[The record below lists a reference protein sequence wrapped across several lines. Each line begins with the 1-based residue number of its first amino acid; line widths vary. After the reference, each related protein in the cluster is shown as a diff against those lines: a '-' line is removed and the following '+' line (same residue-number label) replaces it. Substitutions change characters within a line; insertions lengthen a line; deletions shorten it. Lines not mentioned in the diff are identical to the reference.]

1 MKTQTTISILLVIV
15 AFAIFATAQKCEDH
29 MEAKT
34 CQYFIKIY
42 GKKNIDVCKW
52 KHMRT
57 NCALT
62 CKICVPRPK
71 CATSRSRYGCCWD
84 KKTEAKSYAGEG
96 CPECKDRYPSYC
108 RQRVQRF
115 SKEKACNVRGNDMCP
130 KSCGVCK
137 IKAAAQRL
145 PECLDS
151 PYGCCWDLTAAL
163 GPGGEGCRVC
173 RNLYTR
179 ICRLWN
185 GYCQPN
191 AYKFV
196 KESVVHRYRNS
207 CPVTCGKCKIGQK
220 KLDISSLRRL

>member
-1 MKTQTTISILLVIV
+1 MSHFLITFL
-15 AFAIFATAQKCEDH
+15 E
-29 MEAKT
+29 
-34 CQYFIKIY
+34 
-42 GKKNIDVCKW
+42 
-52 KHMRT
+52 
-57 NCALT
+57 
-62 CKICVPRPK
+62 
-71 CATSRSRYGCCWD
+71 
-84 KKTEAKSYAGEG
+84 
-96 CPECKDRYPSYC
+96 
-108 RQRVQRF
+108 
-115 SKEKACNVRGNDMCP
+115 
-130 KSCGVCK
+130 

-163 GPGGEGCRVC
+163 GPGGEGCRGEYGLRTSVKPLWDPYRASGLTRYLTLFSHSRPTSAIVPLHMTHVTTLLCISSAAVC

-220 KLDISSLRRL
+220 KLDISSLRK